1 MGQLP
6 LRDDKPM
13 SLGGSDLKERRER
26 EREREREESPAAAH
40 ARELS

>member
-6 LRDDKPM
+6 LHDDKPM
-13 SLGGSDLKERRER
+13 SLGGSELKDAEG
-26 EREREREESPAAAH
+26 EESPAAAH

>member
-26 EREREREESPAAAH
+26 EIDREESPAAAN